1 MKDMLSGAKMSQDKK
16 PAMLPSMSF
25 TLEVQRFL
33 LGVATEVYNGIC
45 LKLET
50 PHQESQFAHFAAQYG
65 QFLEDRHLASLPNEH
80 EFILAKLRDAPTL
93 SSVYGFLVLL
103 FKEFKLS
110 KVRFICALA
119 YVRRFIEETRC
130 PLYSSTWRPV
140 FLVAFILSH
149 KMEDDET
156 YLNEEFVDVYPL
168 VSKSTLLKMEITF
181 FKVLKF
187 NAYLSVEE
195 YSEFATAV
203 REHMDTLLSSKM
215 NASDPSPL
223 TVPRLPKL
231 VDHLLPDLN
240 SSSES
245 PNSVMR
251 HTTPLSQKL
260 PELVARP
267 PTCLQSLVPLKK
279 ATSERSMGSASSMQK
294 QVPTP
299 TERDIKK
306 LGHGIKRSVTLH
318 NVFKR

>member
-1 MKDMLSGAKMSQDKK
+1 MAHDKK

-65 QFLEDRHLASLPNEH
+65 HFLEDRHLASLPNEH

-203 REHMDTLLSSKM
+203 REHMDALLSPKM
-215 NASDPSPL
+215 NSSDPSPSPP
-223 TVPRLPKL
+223 VPRLPRL
-231 VDHLLPDLN
+231 VDNLLPDIN

-251 HTTPLSQKL
+251 LTTPSQKL

-267 PTCLQSLVPLKK
+267 PTYLNSLVPLKK
-279 ATSERSMGSASSMQK
+279 ATSERSMGSVSSFQK
-294 QVPTP
+294 QVPIP
-299 TERDIKK
+299 VDRDIKK
-306 LGHGIKRSVTLH
+306 LGHGVKRSVTLH